1 MWRRCRPALT
11 SCTGAGRQVPPLRGS
26 GGVQSGTS
34 GMKSKK
40 GLRSRLAQY
49 GDEEFALFLRRG
61 FLKGAG
67 FTDEALD
74 RPIVGILSTAS
85 DFNPCHATAGRLAE
99 AVARGVRLA
108 GALPFVF
115 PTVSLHEAFSYPT
128 SMLLR
133 NLMAMDVEEMLRALP
148 LDAVVLIGGCDKTI
162 PAELMGAI
170 SADMPA
176 IVLPVGAM
184 LAGRHEG
191 VRLGACTD
199 CRRLWAAFR
208 AGTLDAE
215 ALDRAHDHLMPTAG
229 TCMVMG
235 TASTMAVLAETL
247 GFTLPGAATAPAV
260 SSDRIRIAEATGKRA
275 AEMAVTGGP
284 TPRDI
289 ISRTALRNASVM
301 LQAISGSTNALVH
314 LAAIAGR
321 AGIVYDLAELDRVGR
336 DTPVLLNLRPA
347 GDLFMEDFHAGGSLP
362 ALWRRLKHHLDL
374 SAPTVNGERL
384 GDVVA
389 RWPAWTD
396 DEVIRP
402 LERPVSPN
410 QAIAILGGNLAPDGA
425 AIKLAAA
432 TASLTCHEGP
442 ALVFDSL
449 ADLAARIDDPALP
462 VTPQHCLVLR
472 NAGPIGAPGM
482 PEAGALPIPKK
493 LGATGVTDMVR
504 ISDARMSGTAF
515 GTVVLHIAPEAAA
528 GGPLALVRD
537 GDIIA
542 LDAPRRRLELR
553 VDAAELERR
562 RASWSPPGKPARGY
576 ARLYAERV
584 TQANKGCDFDFLSE

>member
-1 MWRRCRPALT
+1 MCARWLRRAADGTLT
-11 SCTGAGRQVPPLRGS
+11 MTR
-26 GGVQSGTS
+26 
-34 GMKSKK
+34 

-49 GDEEFALFLRRG
+49 GDEDFALFLRRG

-85 DFNPCHATAGRLAE
+85 DFNPCHATAARLAE
-99 AVARGVRLA
+99 AVARGARLA

-115 PTVSLHEAFSYPT
+115 PTISLHEAFSFPT

-170 SADMPA
+170 SANMPA
-176 IVLPVGAM
+176 IVLPVGSM

-191 VRLGACTD
+191 ARLGACTD

-208 AGTLDAE
+208 AGKLAAD
-215 ALDRAHDHLMPTAG
+215 ALDRAHDQLMPTAG

-235 TASTMAVLAETL
+235 TASTMAILAETL
-247 GFTLPGAATAPAV
+247 GLTLPGAATAPAV
-260 SSDRIRIAEATGKRA
+260 SSDRIRIAEATGARA
-275 AEMAVTGGP
+275 AAMAAEGAP

-289 ISRTALRNASVM
+289 IGPAALYNASVV

-321 AGIVYDLAELDRVGR
+321 AGLIFDLGEFDRIGR
-336 DTPVLLNLRPA
+336 DTPVLLNLKPA
-347 GDLFMEDFHAGGSLP
+347 GSFFMEDFHAGGGLP
-362 ALWRRLKHHLDL
+362 ALWRSLADRLDL
-374 SAPTVNGERL
+374 GARTVNGETV
-384 GDVVA
+384 GDIIM
-389 RWPAWTD
+389 RWPAWVD
-396 DEVIRP
+396 SEVIRP
-402 LERPVSPN
+402 RERPIWPN
-410 QAIAILGGNLAPDGA
+410 EAIAILSGNLAPRGA

-432 TASLTCHEGP
+432 TPALSVHEGP

-449 ADLAARIDDPALP
+449 ADLAQRIDDPALA
-462 VTPQHCLVLR
+462 VTPEHCLVLR

-493 LGATGVTDMVR
+493 LAAAGISDMVR

-515 GTVVLHIAPEAAA
+515 GTVVLHVAPEAAA

-542 LDAPRRRLELR
+542 LDAKRRRLDLR
-553 VDAAELERR
+553 VDDAELARR
-562 RASWSPPGKPARGY
+562 RSAWKPPAPPARGY

-584 TQANKGCDFDFLSE
+584 TQADSGCDFDFLRSEFLRGERAGASSSHEAS

>member
-1 MWRRCRPALT
+1 M
-11 SCTGAGRQVPPLRGS
+11 
-26 GGVQSGTS
+26 
-34 GMKSKK
+34 KK

-74 RPIVGILSTAS
+74 RPIVGVLSTAS
-85 DFNPCHATAGRLAE
+85 DFNPCHATAARLAD
-99 AVARGVRLA
+99 AVSRGVRLA

-115 PTVSLHEAFSYPT
+115 PTVSLHEAFSFPT

-133 NLMAMDVEEMLRALP
+133 NLMAMDVEEMVRALP

-176 IVLPVGAM
+176 IVLPVGSM

-191 VRLGACTD
+191 TRLGACTD

-208 AGTLDAE
+208 AGSLSGAD
-215 ALDRAHDHLMPTAG
+215 LDRAHDQLMPTAG

-247 GFTLPGAATAPAV
+247 GFTLPGAVTAPAV
-260 SSDRIRIAEATGKRA
+260 SSDRIRIAEATGRRA
-275 AEMAVTGGP
+275 AEMAVKGGP
-284 TPRDI
+284 VPRDI
-289 ISRTALRNASVM
+289 ISEAALRNASVV
-301 LQAISGSTNALVH
+301 LQATSGSTNALVH

-321 AGIVYDLAELDRVGR
+321 AGLAYDLAEFDRVGR
-336 DTPVLLNLRPA
+336 DTPVLLNLKPA
-347 GDLFMEDFHAGGSLP
+347 GNFFMEDFHAGGSLP
-362 ALWRRLKHHLDL
+362 ALWRRLKDHLDL
-374 SAPTVNGERL
+374 AAPTVNGERL
-384 GDVVA
+384 GDIVA

-402 LERPVSPN
+402 LDRPICAAE
-410 QAIAILGGNLAPDGA
+410 AIAILSGNLAPQGA

-432 TASLTCHEGP
+432 TPRLTTHQGP

-449 ADLAARIDDPALP
+449 KDLAERIDHPDLP
-462 VTPQHCLVLR
+462 VTPDHIMVLR

-482 PEAGALPIPKK
+482 PEAGAMPIPKK
-493 LGATGVTDMVR
+493 LGAKGVTDMVR

-542 LDAPRRRLELR
+542 LDSKERRLDLKVDESEL
-553 VDAAELERR
+553 AKR
-562 RASWSPPGKPARGY
+562 RAAWKAPDKPARGY

-584 TQANKGCDFDFLSE
+584 TQADKGCDFDFLGG

>member
-1 MWRRCRPALT
+1 MR
-11 SCTGAGRQVPPLRGS
+11 
-26 GGVQSGTS
+26 
-34 GMKSKK
+34 K

-74 RPIVGILSTAS
+74 RPIVGVLSTAS

-99 AVARGVRLA
+99 AVSRGVRLA

-115 PTVSLHEAFSYPT
+115 PTISLHEAFSFPT

-176 IVLPVGAM
+176 IVLPVGSM

-191 VRLGACTD
+191 ARLGACTD

-208 AGTLDAE
+208 AGKLDGAE
-215 ALDRAHDHLMPTAG
+215 LDRAHDQLMPTAG

-235 TASTMAVLAETL
+235 TASTMACIAETL

-275 AEMAVTGGP
+275 VEMAVTGSP
-284 TPRDI
+284 TPRAI
-289 ISRTALRNASVM
+289 ISRAALRNASVI
-301 LQAISGSTNALVH
+301 LQATSGSTNALVH

-321 AGIVYDLAELDRVGR
+321 AGLSYDLAEFDAVGR
-336 DTPVLLNLRPA
+336 ETPVLLNLKPA
-347 GDLFMEDFHAGGSLP
+347 GSFFMEDFHAGGGLP
-362 ALWRRLKHHLDL
+362 ALWRRLKDRLDL
-374 SAPTVNGERL
+374 SAPTVNGETI
-384 GDVVA
+384 GDIIA
-389 RWPAWTD
+389 RWPAWVD
-396 DEVIRP
+396 DEVVRPRERP
-402 LERPVSPN
+402 LCPSE
-410 QAIAILGGNLAPDGA
+410 AIAILSGNLAPSGA

-432 TASLTCHEGP
+432 TPSLCTHEGP

-449 ADLAARIDDPALP
+449 KDLAERIDHPDLAGDAAARHGAAQCGSDRRAGHAGSRRAADPEEARGEGRDRHGADFRCAHERHR
-462 VTPQHCLVLR
+462 VRHRGAAHCARSLGR
-472 NAGPIGAPGM
+472 RT
-482 PEAGALPIPKK
+482 AGA
-493 LGATGVTDMVR
+493 GA
-504 ISDARMSGTAF
+504 
-515 GTVVLHIAPEAAA
+515 
-528 GGPLALVRD
+528 
-537 GDIIA
+537 
-542 LDAPRRRLELR
+542 RRRHDRARCCEAPHR
-553 VDAAELERR
+553 SQGRGRRTCAPPREMDAAPT
-562 RASWSPPGKPARGY
+562 AG
-576 ARLYAERV
+576 ARLHPPLCRARDPGRQRLRLRFSRGLTKV
-584 TQANKGCDFDFLSE
+584 I